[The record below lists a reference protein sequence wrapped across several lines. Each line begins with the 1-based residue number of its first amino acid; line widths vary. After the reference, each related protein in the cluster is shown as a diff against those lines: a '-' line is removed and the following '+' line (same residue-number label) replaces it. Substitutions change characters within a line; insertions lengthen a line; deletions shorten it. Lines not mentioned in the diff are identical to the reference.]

1 MPELAIEASA
11 PTELIGRQY
20 RVRGNYE
27 VGREKVREFARAVQ
41 NAHPAHR
48 FEGDAAELGCEGVLA
63 PTTFAAVIGWTTTQ
77 ALLDSVLTSYDLS
90 QILQTDQ
97 LFEIHRPLV
106 SGDIVHTETKIESI
120 RRVRGN
126 DFLTVRAAIIDESGV
141 VVVVATVTIVARLGV
156 EIDPDIARLV
166 EGLVMQRR
174 ETDRAEGDV
183 IVPMTAE
190 DAAEIPSLTKSRVG
204 HEVHTVPR
212 FEDLTVGDE
221 LPAGKM
227 QLTRGDLVNYAGVSG
242 DTNPIHF
249 SDRAAD
255 LAGLPTVVAHGL
267 LTMGLGAEYLSS
279 WLGDPTAIESYSVR
293 FASLV
298 SVPATSAA
306 QIEFTAKVK
315 SLDPERRTATLLLSG
330 TSEGKKLFGRAVA
343 QVQLT

>member
-11 PTELIGRQY
+11 STDLVGRQY
-20 RVRGNYE
+20 RVRDPYD
-27 VGREKVREFARAVQ
+27 VGREKLREFARAVQ

-48 FEGDAAELGCEGVLA
+48 FEGDAAKLGCDGILA
-63 PTTFAAVIGWTTTQ
+63 PPTFAAVIGWTATQ
-77 ALLDSVLTSYDLS
+77 ALLDTVLTDYDLS

-106 SGDIVHTETKIESI
+106 SGDLVHTEITIESI

-126 DFLTVRAAIIDESGV
+126 DFCTVRAAILDESGAA
-141 VVVVATVTIVARLGV
+141 VVVATVTIVARLGA
-156 EIDPDIARLV
+156 EIDPDIAKLV
-166 EGLVMQRR
+166 EGLVMHRR
-174 ETDRAEGDV
+174 ES
-183 IVPMTAE
+183 
-190 DAAEIPSLTKSRVG
+190 DAADPGVLVRLAAGEAAELPTLAQSRAG
-204 HEVHTVPR
+204 FEVHTVPC
-212 FEDLTVGDE
+212 FEDLAVGDE
-221 LPAGKM
+221 LPVGKM

-242 DTNPIHF
+242 DPNPIHF
-249 SDRAAD
+249 SDRAAA

-293 FASLV
+293 FANLV
-298 SVPATSAA
+298 PVEATAPA

-330 TSEGKKLFGRAVA
+330 FSAGKKLFGRAVA
-343 QVQLT
+343 QVQLS

>member
-11 PTELIGRQY
+11 PTELIGKQY
-20 RVRGNYE
+20 RVRGSYE

-77 ALLDSVLTSYDLS
+77 ALLDSVLSRYDLS

-97 LFEIHRPLV
+97 LFEIHRPMV
-106 SGDIVHTETKIESI
+106 SGDVLHTETKIESI

-126 DFLTVRAAIIDESGV
+126 DFLTVRAAIIDASGA

-166 EGLVMQRR
+166 EGLVMHRR
-174 ETDRAEGDV
+174 ETDRTEFDV
-183 IVPMTAE
+183 IAPM
-190 DAAEIPSLTKSRVG
+190 AAEEATEIPPLTRSRAG
-204 HEVHTVPR
+204 LEVRTVPR

-298 SVPATSAA
+298 SVPATSPA

-343 QVQLT
+343 EVQLS